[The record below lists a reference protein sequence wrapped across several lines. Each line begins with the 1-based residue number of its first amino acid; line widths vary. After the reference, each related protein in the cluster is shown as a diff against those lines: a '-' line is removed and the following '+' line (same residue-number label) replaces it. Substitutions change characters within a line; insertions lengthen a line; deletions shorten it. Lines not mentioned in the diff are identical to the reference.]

1 MPLSSVAKVFG
12 GIISK
17 RGILLA
23 MAKNKFT
30 KGMSEMIW
38 NDCYS
43 TIPGWNPNLVKYSKN
58 NCSKFPPQIL
68 QLCVLLYE
76 PTCCMGLVAFQLIEL
91 NFSPINP
98 PLSLSFFFSSF
109 VLCCSDACHSHRQ
122 DFLSGSLSQIHA
134 FSLRNSADRIPV
146 FLFKRLGIFAVKK
159 KKNISIYIS
168 DNEADNFMHPENK
181 PSYVV
186 AVVL

>member
-98 PLSLSFFFSSF
+98 PLSLSFFFFHLLFCVVQMLVTAIGRIFCQAVCLKFTLFPSET
-109 VLCCSDACHSHRQ
+109 VLTELQFSYSKDLA
-122 DFLSGSLSQIHA
+122 SL
-134 FSLRNSADRIPV
+134 L
-146 FLFKRLGIFAVKK
+146 
-159 KKNISIYIS
+159 
-168 DNEADNFMHPENK
+168 
-181 PSYVV
+181 
-186 AVVL
+186 

>member
-91 NFSPINP
+91 NFSQINP
-98 PLSLSFFFSSF
+98 PLSLSLFFHLLFCVVQMLVTAIGRIFCQAVCLKFTLFPSETVLTELQFSYSKD
-109 VLCCSDACHSHRQ
+109 LA
-122 DFLSGSLSQIHA
+122 SL
-134 FSLRNSADRIPV
+134 L
-146 FLFKRLGIFAVKK
+146 
-159 KKNISIYIS
+159 
-168 DNEADNFMHPENK
+168 
-181 PSYVV
+181 
-186 AVVL
+186 

>member
-98 PLSLSFFFSSF
+98 PLSLSFFFIFCF
-109 VLCCSDACHSHRQ
+109 VLFRC
-122 DFLSGSLSQIHA
+122 LSQPSA
-134 FSLRNSADRIPV
+134 GFFVRQFVSNSRFFPQKQCWQNCS
-146 FLFKRLGIFAVKK
+146 FLIQKTWHLCCKK
-159 KKNISIYIS
+159 EKEYIYI
-168 DNEADNFMHPENK
+168 
-181 PSYVV
+181 Y
-186 AVVL
+186 

>member
-98 PLSLSFFFSSF
+98 PLSLFFFHLLFCVVQMLVTAIGRIFCQAVCLKFTLFPSET
-109 VLCCSDACHSHRQ
+109 VLTELQFSYSKDLA
-122 DFLSGSLSQIHA
+122 SL
-134 FSLRNSADRIPV
+134 L
-146 FLFKRLGIFAVKK
+146 
-159 KKNISIYIS
+159 
-168 DNEADNFMHPENK
+168 
-181 PSYVV
+181 
-186 AVVL
+186 